1 MMTEEKAQE
10 VFKSIS
16 KMKVLSRLM
25 DFEYNMHLPDISK
38 SQLVRNH
45 IAKVRQSLA
54 QIDLNLNHIVRTKD
68 NEILDEYCGELLDL
82 LDLVNYLD
90 LQGIKELNSDL
101 RKYINGENE

>member
-1 MMTEEKAQE
+1 MTEEKAEQ
-10 VFKSIS
+10 VFKSIA

-45 IAKVRQSLA
+45 IAKIRQSLL

-68 NEILDEYCGELLDL
+68 GEILDEYCGELLDL
-82 LDLVNYLD
+82 LDLVNHLD
-90 LQGIKELNSDL
+90 LQGIKELNSDI
-101 RKYINGENE
+101 RNYINGENE